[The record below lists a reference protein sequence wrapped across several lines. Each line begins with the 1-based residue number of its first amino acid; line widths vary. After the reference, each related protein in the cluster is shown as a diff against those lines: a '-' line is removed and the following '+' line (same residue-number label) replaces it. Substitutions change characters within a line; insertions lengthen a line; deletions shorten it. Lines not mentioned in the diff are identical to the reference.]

1 MRCTR
6 HIATV
11 TAGALVFVTIVSLV
25 LVATE
30 GGLERLLADG
40 TPANYVYVMLTQLTL
55 LTWLLAGV
63 FRSWEAVGIPA
74 HRVLEPTG
82 PTLTGD
88 ASALIAVMGATASA
102 VYSLS
107 IMPPSMPS
115 SLPSSMPS
123 SMPSNIPSN
132 MPGAGLLAW

>member
-1 MRCTR
+1 MRCSR

-11 TAGALVFVTIVSLV
+11 ASGALVFVTIVSLV

-30 GGLERLLADG
+30 CGLERSLGDG

-63 FRSWEAVGIPA
+63 VRSSEAVGIPA
-74 HRVLEPTG
+74 HRVLDPIG
-82 PTLTGD
+82 PAPTGD

-102 VYSLS
+102 VHSPRACHRACHRACQVLACSLGS
-107 IMPPSMPS
+107 HMA
-115 SLPSSMPS
+115 LC
-123 SMPSNIPSN
+123 
-132 MPGAGLLAW
+132 